1 MKNSFRISL
10 YSNVFLDENY
20 LKSEFVNLQ
29 DLIFCV
35 YISQNSEFNEE
46 FFYDLKNG
54 NLSIFLLDLSKN
66 LNEAENLLKI
76 LSDDVYNSK
85 IVIIFMKNGYII
97 DGEESGFQDFCEK
110 NFKVIYANNQT
121 SISKIIIDEY
131 EIAKFDLVQ
140 LINRSLFVNNPKF
153 TLSDFQDTIYPNAIA
168 LNEQKL
174 EAYNAIELW
183 NLEACLKHLQNA
195 LELKPLDFSANFFI
209 AYVLL
214 TKNSKKFFIKI
225 KESLIK
231 CISIAKKD
239 GDFAS
244 YAICGAFLAKAYLMI
259 QKQNECMNL
268 LSDAKNSNENSAFVR
283 YEMAKFLVLKKRF
296 DEAKKE
302 FENAFKFDINTL
314 ELIKQDPFF
323 SKYCDLKEDLLQ
335 KENLVLNRYEA
346 EFFRDE
352 IKKENELKTGFN
364 IENETKKSIFEQLNS
379 IQNSLNQIGF
389 DEVNSSLNKDEFIK
403 YLAGRSKENLDFED
417 EKNLFKTEHLSKL
430 EEINL
435 KFYNNLTE
443 LKNKKT
449 QSLKSFFL
457 TIFLIFIIM
466 LCLCLFLSQKNGGF
480 HLGFFASINAIII
493 GIIMLGVYK
502 ISKKYNKLI
511 SLNKQNRQN
520 TQEKLEDIYKENILE
535 ISKKQDKMLK
545 VFYENIKTKLFDIK
559 NNIELFENFLANN
572 SISKTIF
579 SNLENCVCGSI
590 VLIDKDCKNY
600 EIKEDFPPS
609 LEISLAKTKDSFLA
623 KVICKDQNKIIL
635 SRFGAYKD

>member
-10 YSNVFLDENY
+10 YSNIFLDENY

-29 DLIFCV
+29 DLIFSL
-35 YISQNSEFNEE
+35 YISQNSEFSEE

-54 NLSIFLLDLSKN
+54 NLSLFLLDLSKN
-66 LNEAENLLKI
+66 LNEAKNLLKI

-85 IVIIFMKNGYII
+85 IVIIFIENEYIL
-97 DGEESGFQDFCEK
+97 DSKESEFQDFCEK
-110 NFKVIYANNQT
+110 NFKVIYPNNQIN
-121 SISKIIIDEY
+121 ISKIIIDEY

-153 TLSDFQDTIYPNAIA
+153 TLSNFQDTIYPNAIA

-195 LELKPLDFSANFFI
+195 LELKPLDFSANFFT

-231 CISIAKKD
+231 CVSIAKKD
-239 GDFAS
+239 GDFVS

-259 QKQNECMNL
+259 KKQNECMNL
-268 LSDAKNSNENSAFVR
+268 LGDAKNSDENSAFVR

-296 DEAKKE
+296 GEAKKE
-302 FENAFKFDINTL
+302 LENAFKFDINTL
-314 ELIKQDPFF
+314 KLIKQDPFF
-323 SKYCDLKEDLLQ
+323 SKYSDLKEDLLQ
-335 KENLVLNRYEA
+335 KENLVLKRYET
-346 EFFRDE
+346 EFFKEE

-379 IQNSLNQIGF
+379 IQDSLNQIGF
-389 DEVNSSLNKDEFIK
+389 DDVNSNLNQDEFIK
-403 YLAGRSKENLDFED
+403 YLADNNKENLEFED

-449 QSLKSFFL
+449 QSFKSFFL

-480 HLGFFASINAIII
+480 HLGFFVITNVVIAIVV
-493 GIIMLGVYK
+493 MLGVYK
-502 ISKKYNKLI
+502 ISKKYSKLI
-511 SLNKQNRQN
+511 SSNKQNRQN
-520 TQEKLEDIYKENILE
+520 MQENLEDIYKKNILE
-535 ISKKQDKMLK
+535 ISKKQDEMLK
-545 VFYENIKTKLFDIK
+545 IFYENIKTKLFGIK
-559 NNIELFENFLANN
+559 NSIESFEDFLANN

-579 SNLENCVCGSI
+579 SSLENCACGSI
-590 VLIDKDCKNY
+590 VLIDKDCKSC

-609 LEISLAKTKDSFLA
+609 LEINLAKAKDSFLA
-623 KVICKDQNKIIL
+623 KVIHKDQNKIVL